1 MCDATISDPMSF
13 LYLDMLIS
21 VLIEDTKE
29 LKTEFNTKMEFIHE
43 QEQHCLENAKHLIF
57 VDQFIVSLR
66 ECVYKLEIEL
76 QENENDLLAAEHLVS
91 RAEDSQKLDNIANIP
106 FKPSHYVD
114 LIKLLISADNSAAQC
129 SSLKTEIEQYNSD
142 AAQHEEPLNVV
153 SNIIMYHAMTL
164 QSLEEQISRLE
175 KMTEN
180 VTKNFAEIKYQL
192 KISSLGTKCV
202 CKMAND
208 MNDMNNIYRS

>member
-142 AAQHEEPLNVV
+142 AAQHEEPLNV
-153 SNIIMYHAMTL
+153 
-164 QSLEEQISRLE
+164 SLEEQISRLE